1 MHYTCKPKFS
11 YISLDY
17 KDGNQSILSGEYRC
31 GTARAKGKACPG
43 TDKTNSSCHDKT
55 PKMCKSQYTRLV
67 RWPMDKSTGRLVT
80 NENGI
85 VIAEGA
91 WYAGAGDVQ
100 GANSYT
106 ENGKTT
112 FFLNGTYYDRHGL
125 IVSGVG
131 ANAKYKRFYDGK
143 DWGNSPEGM
152 YITTKDSIWTA
163 TEKTGSNKYG
173 SYKRVIFYVN
183 RKDFMP

>member
-1 MHYTCKPKFS
+1 
-11 YISLDY
+11 
-17 KDGNQSILSGEYRC
+17 
-31 GTARAKGKACPG
+31 
-43 TDKTNSSCHDKT
+43 
-55 PKMCKSQYTRLV
+55 
-67 RWPMDKSTGRLVT
+67 MDKSTGRLVT

-91 WYAGAGDVQ
+91 WYAGTGDVQ

-112 FFLNGTYYDRHGL
+112 FFLNGTFYKDYNDKNKENNNNGL
-125 IVSGVG
+125 IVSGIG
-131 ANAKYKRFYDGK
+131 PNAKYIKHLESANK
-143 DWGNSPEGM
+143 WEHAPEGM